1 MSKLTLAM
9 LLVSAS
15 VTLNCWAQTAPMQK
29 PPSGPQQS
37 RGDTVA
43 RHGRLMLASTVKAP
57 AELAGTF
64 FDPLKCD
71 QDGNL
76 YLRLYGDTISAI
88 HKLNPKGERVAIF
101 EPRTATPDLK
111 VDFGLYFSVAPDG
124 YLYPLTF
131 VQEITRYVF
140 IYKPDGSYK
149 SMIKLQPGFPWNPTQ
164 VAPFASGSVL
174 VSGLEYDKDRNAAM
188 WPFTGIFSSDG
199 TLLKEIKLEDD
210 DEIHDLAASG
220 DPHVVPPGHPS
231 SNQAV
236 SLGAMEPAED
246 GNIYLMR
253 RLSPAIFYAISPG
266 GVAVRR
272 FTVDP
277 GQPDYMPDS
286 MHIAGNRIAVQFTR
300 ALGGEKFLKVV
311 DLEGHEIATYD
322 DPKHDEKTSLG
333 SAFICY
339 SANPERFTYLCMTDD
354 AILTLKIA
362 EPR

>member
-1 MSKLTLAM
+1 MM
-9 LLVSAS
+9 SAS
-15 VTLNCWAQTAPMQK
+15 VFVICWAQTAPVPK
-29 PPSGPQQS
+29 ISSGLQERTS
-37 RGDTVA
+37 KVTSKRGHLV
-43 RHGRLMLASTVKAP
+43 LASTLKAP

-76 YLRLYGDTISAI
+76 YLRLYTDTITAI

-101 EPRTATPDLK
+101 EPGSATSDLK

-124 YLYPLTF
+124 YLYQLTF
-131 VQEITRYVF
+131 VQEMTRYVF
-140 IYKPDGSYK
+140 IYKSDGSYK

-164 VAPFASGSVL
+164 VAPFAGGNIL
-174 VSGLEYDKDRNAAM
+174 VSGLEYDKDPNSPM

-210 DEIHDLAASG
+210 EEIHDLAASG

-236 SLGAMEPAED
+236 SLGAMELAAD

-253 RLSPAIFYAISPG
+253 RLSPAIFYAVSPG
-266 GVAVRR
+266 GEVVRR
-272 FTVDP
+272 FIVDP
-277 GQPDYMPDS
+277 GQPDYLPDS
-286 MHIAGNRIAVQFTR
+286 MHIAGSTIATQFTR
-300 ALGGEKFLKVV
+300 SLGGQKLFKIV

-322 DPKHDEKTSLG
+322 DPKGNEKTSLG

-339 SANPERFTYLCMTDD
+339 STNPERFTYLGMTDD

-362 EPR
+362 EPH